1 VTART
6 LSLGTR
12 GSRLALV
19 QAEWVAAA
27 LRAAVPGLEVRL
39 RTISTE
45 GDRVQS
51 PLPEALPS
59 WGLGV
64 FARDIEAA
72 LLRGEI
78 DFAVH
83 SLKDLTA
90 ELPAGL
96 AIAAVPAREDPSDV
110 LVTLDGRRL
119 DDLPCDARVGTSS
132 LRRAAF
138 LRAYRP
144 DLQPVALRGNVD
156 TRWRKLLDPGQ
167 GYDAIVL
174 AAAGLVRLGLDEA
187 PRWAIPHE
195 VLLPAPGQG
204 ALALEA
210 REDDKET
217 RALLAAVN
225 DPPTA
230 RAVRAERRVLRDLEG
245 GCRLPVS
252 ALGTALP
259 DGALRLAGAV
269 AAPDGARVIR
279 VALTGEL
286 KEPEALGAALASRLL
301 EMGARELLEAAAGAE
316 TVGPAR

>member
-1 VTART
+1 MTDRALT
-6 LSLGTR
+6 LGTR

-19 QAEWVAAA
+19 QAKWVAAA
-27 LRAAVPGLEVRL
+27 LRRAVPELKVTL

-59 WGLGV
+59 WGQGV
-64 FARDIEAA
+64 FARDIETA

-90 ELPAGL
+90 ALPSGL
-96 AIAAVPAREDPSDV
+96 AIAAVPPREDPSDV
-110 LVTLDGRRL
+110 LVTAEGRSLDE
-119 DDLPCDARVGTSS
+119 LPRGARVGTSS

-138 LRAYRP
+138 LRAHRP
-144 DLQPVALRGNVD
+144 DLQTVPLRGNVD
-156 TRWRKLLDPGQ
+156 TRWRKLLDPEQ

-174 AAAGLVRLGLDEA
+174 AAAGLARLGLHEA
-187 PRWAIPHE
+187 LQWEIPHD

-204 ALALEA
+204 ALALES
-210 REDDKET
+210 REDDDYT
-217 RALLAAVN
+217 RTLLAAVN

-230 RAVRAERRVLRDLEG
+230 SAVRAERQALSDLDG

-252 ALGTALP
+252 ALGSTLP
-259 DGALRLAGAV
+259 GGALRLLGAV
-269 AAPDGARVIR
+269 ASPDGARVIR
-279 VALTGEL
+279 ASLTGSQGDPVALGS
-286 KEPEALGAALASRLL
+286 ALAARLLADGAADLL
-301 EMGARELLEAAAGAE
+301 SAAVAIETAGVAR
-316 TVGPAR
+316 

>member
-1 VTART
+1 MPT
-6 LSLGTR
+6 LTIGTR

-19 QAEWVAAA
+19 QAGWVAAA
-27 LRAAVPGLEVRL
+27 LRGAVPGLEVTL

-59 WGLGV
+59 WGQGV
-64 FARDIEAA
+64 FTRDIEAA

-78 DFAVH
+78 DCAVH

-96 AIAAVPAREDPSDV
+96 VIAAVPAREDPSDV
-110 LVTLDGRRL
+110 LVTADGRSL
-119 DDLPCDARVGTSS
+119 DALPRGARVGTSS

-144 DLQPVALRGNVD
+144 DIQPVALRGNVD
-156 TRWRKLLDPGQ
+156 TRWRKLLDPAH

-174 AAAGLVRLGLDEA
+174 AAAGLVRLGLQEA
-187 PRWAIPHE
+187 PRWAIPHD

-210 REDDKET
+210 READEAT
-217 RALLAAVN
+217 RALLERLN

-230 RAVRAERRVLRDLEG
+230 AAVRAERRVLRDLEG

-252 ALGTALP
+252 ALGTPLA
-259 DGALRLAGAV
+259 DGGLRLRGAV
-269 AAPDGARVIR
+269 AAPDGARLVW
-279 VALTGEL
+279 AEL
-286 KEPEALGAALASRLL
+286 EGAQADAEEAGAALAARLL
-301 EMGARELLEAAAGAE
+301 AGGAAELLHAPEVAASGA
-316 TVGPAR
+316 PA

>member
-1 VTART
+1 MTGRT
-6 LSLGTR
+6 LILGTR

-27 LRAAVPGLEVRL
+27 LRQAVPGLEVTL

-59 WGLGV
+59 WGQGV

-90 ELPAGL
+90 ELPDGL
-96 AIAAVPAREDPSDV
+96 EIAAVPRREDPADV
-110 LVTLDGRRL
+110 LVTVDGRSL
-119 DDLPCDARVGTSS
+119 DELPRGARVGTSS

-138 LRAYRP
+138 LRAYRL
-144 DLQPVALRGNVD
+144 DLRPVGLRGNVD
-156 TRWRKLLDPGQ
+156 TRWRKLLDAAQ

-174 AAAGLVRLGLDEA
+174 AAAGLVRLGLSDA
-187 PRWAIPHE
+187 PRWAIPYE

-210 REDDKET
+210 RTDDAET

-225 DPPTA
+225 DPGTA
-230 RAVRAERRVLRDLEG
+230 AAVRAERRALRDLEG

-252 ALGTALP
+252 ALANPLP
-259 DGALRLAGAV
+259 DGALGLIGAV
-269 AAPDGARVIR
+269 AAPDGARVVR
-279 VALTGEL
+279 AAVTGSVDA
-286 KEPEALGAALASRLL
+286 PEELGALVAARLR
-301 EMGARELLEAAAGAE
+301 EKGAAELLKGAAAAE
-316 TVGPAR
+316 QVGVAR

>member
-1 VTART
+1 MTDRRLT
-6 LSLGTR
+6 LGTR
-12 GSRLALV
+12 GSKLALV
-19 QAEWVAAA
+19 QANWVAAA
-27 LRAAVPGLEVRL
+27 LQRAVPRLEVTL

-45 GDRVQS
+45 GDRNQS

-59 WGLGV
+59 WGQGV
-64 FARDIEAA
+64 FARDIETA

-110 LVTLDGRRL
+110 LVTVDGRGL
-119 DDLPCDARVGTSS
+119 DELPRGARVGTSS

-138 LRAYRP
+138 LRAYRA
-144 DLQPVALRGNVD
+144 DLRPVALRGNVD
-156 TRWRKLLDPGQ
+156 TRWRKLLDAGQ
-167 GYDAIVL
+167 RYDAIVL

-204 ALALEA
+204 ALGLEA
-210 REDDKET
+210 REDDEGT

-230 RAVRAERRVLRDLEG
+230 AAVRAERRTLRELEG

-279 VALTGEL
+279 ATLTGDLNTPDE
-286 KEPEALGAALASRLL
+286 LGAALASRLL
-301 EMGARELLEAAAGAE
+301 ELGARELLEGAGAE
-316 TVGPAR
+316 TVGVAG

>member
-1 VTART
+1 MTGRRLT
-6 LSLGTR
+6 LGTR

-27 LRAAVPGLEVRL
+27 LRRAVPGLEVTL

-59 WGLGV
+59 WGQGV
-64 FARDIEAA
+64 FARDIEMA

-90 ELPAGL
+90 ELPTGL
-96 AIAAVPAREDPSDV
+96 VIAAVPPREDPSDV
-110 LVTLDGRRL
+110 LVTVDGREL
-119 DDLPCDARVGTSS
+119 DALSRGARVGTSS

-138 LRAYRP
+138 LQAYRP
-144 DLQPVALRGNVD
+144 DLEPVPLRGNVD

-204 ALALEA
+204 ALGLEA
-210 REDDKET
+210 RADDEGT
-217 RALLAAVN
+217 RSLLGTIDDA
-225 DPPTA
+225 PTA
-230 RAVRAERRVLRDLEG
+230 AAVRAERRALRDLEG

-252 ALGTALP
+252 ALGTPLP
-259 DGALRLAGAV
+259 DGALRLLGAV

-279 VALTGEL
+279 SEVTGAQD
-286 KEPEALGAALASRLL
+286 EAETLGAALAARLL
-301 EMGARELLEAAAGAE
+301 EEGAADLLNQAVDLEG
-316 TVGPAR
+316 VRR